1 VTLAIGG
8 WFKQGIDA
16 LRGGCGGI
24 VDPLED
30 NDAEMLISL
39 NRRDPKVFDVYRRME
54 GFLTRHLGSRAEGPP
69 PA

>member
-1 VTLAIGG
+1 
-8 WFKQGIDA
+8 
-16 LRGGCGGI
+16 